1 MNDSPLT
8 KTLGPSLADLTG
20 VPLPVDGQRPTIP
33 PAPPPHTPTP
43 PTTPEQQP
51 W

>member
-20 VPLPVDGQRPTIP
+20 VPLPVDGQRPTAADAHRIHHP
-33 PAPPPHTPTP
+33 
-43 PTTPEQQP
+43 
-51 W
+51 